1 MGTVVD
7 PSPARLDELAGG
19 DHRGVAENRDQITL
33 PAGFDAVSSVGLLM
47 MRNGMSPRVGPSS
60 VPFRDW

>member
-33 PAGFDAVSSVGLLM
+33 PAGFDAQDAEAGLGVVEGDAL
-47 MRNGMSPRVGPSS
+47 
-60 VPFRDW
+60 D